1 MEETM
6 TMRTIRNRGRLR
18 ATLLVMALAL
28 NLPEPAHAAG
38 TFEDPLDT
46 PAQASRL
53 ASRGLFNGLAQAD
66 SRLVAVG
73 QRGHV
78 LFSDDGGQNWTQADV
93 PVSSDLTAVSFP
105 TARDGWA
112 VGHDGVILVSHD
124 AGATWVKQLDGRQL
138 GTLLLS
144 AYPAAL
150 SPGPSPAGGSGEQM
164 HADAQRFADE
174 GPDKPFLDVH
184 FEDAQRGFVVGP
196 FNLVLG
202 TEDGGATWS
211 PWMHRTQNPKALHL
225 YALRSVGDAIYAAGE
240 QGLLMR
246 LDRSAREFQA
256 IAVPY
261 QGTLFGIT
269 GDADSLLV
277 YGLRG
282 NALRSGDGGRSWTPI
297 ATHVQVTFTSSAR
310 NEHGDLLLATQT
322 GQVLASTD
330 GGATFAA
337 LTLPSRVPASAVLA
351 TSDALIVAGP
361 RGLQRIALPSRQN

>member
-1 MEETM
+1 M
-6 TMRTIRNRGRLR
+6 TMRIQYRGRLR
-18 ATLLVMALAL
+18 GLLLVLALAL
-28 NLPEPAHAAG
+28 NLPEPAHAGA
-38 TFEDPLDT
+38 FEDPLDT
-46 PAQASRL
+46 PAQMSPL
-53 ASRGLFNGLAQAD
+53 ASRGLFNGLAQAG

-78 LFSDDGGQNWTQADV
+78 LMSDDDGRTWTQAAV

-112 VGHDGVILVSHD
+112 VGHDGVILASRD

-138 GTLLLS
+138 GPLLLN
-144 AYPAAL
+144 AYPNPDDKL
-150 SPGPSPAGGSGEQM
+150 

-184 FEDAQRGFVVGP
+184 FLDAQRGFVVGP

-202 TEDGGATWS
+202 TEDGGKSWT

-225 YALRSVGDAIYAAGE
+225 YALRAVGDALYTAGE
-240 QGLLMR
+240 QGLLLK
-246 LDRSAREFQA
+246 LDHAAREFRA

-269 GDADSLLV
+269 GDAEALIV

-282 NALRSGDGGRSWTPI
+282 NALRSTDGGRSWTPL
-297 ATHVQVTFTSSAR
+297 ATNVQVTLTSSAR
-310 NEHGDLLLATQT
+310 SADGTALLLATQT

-330 GGATFAA
+330 RGATLAP
-337 LTLPSRVPASAVLA
+337 LTLPTRVPASAVLA
-351 TSDALIVAGP
+351 PDPATLIVAGP
-361 RGLQRIALPSRQN
+361 RGLQRIALSPQQQK